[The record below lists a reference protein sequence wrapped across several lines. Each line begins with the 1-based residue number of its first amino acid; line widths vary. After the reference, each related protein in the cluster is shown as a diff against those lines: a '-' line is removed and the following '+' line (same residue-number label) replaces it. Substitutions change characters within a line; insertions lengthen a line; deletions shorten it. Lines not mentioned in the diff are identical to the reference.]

1 MLAHADEATAVP
13 LDPDRDMLTA
23 LEQWVEQGHA
33 PSKFIASRLGKDA
46 TTERTRLVCPYPSVA
61 KYRGEGE
68 EVRFATDSPV
78 EGEGFEPSVSLKR
91 DPDRADVFG

>member
-1 MLAHADEATAVP
+1 LLAHADEATAVP

-33 PSKFIASRLGKDA
+33 PSKFIASRLGKDG

-68 EVRFATDSPV
+68 AMRAENFALYEMTK
-78 EGEGFEPSVSLKR
+78 EHLR
-91 DPDRADVFG
+91 HRLRAL